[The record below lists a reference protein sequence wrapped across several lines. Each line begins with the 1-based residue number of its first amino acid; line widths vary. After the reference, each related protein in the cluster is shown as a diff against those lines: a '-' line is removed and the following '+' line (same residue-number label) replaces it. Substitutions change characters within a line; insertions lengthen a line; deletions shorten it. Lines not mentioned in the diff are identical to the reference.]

1 MWEPGGGELD
11 SQSIPGGTPK
21 LSLDM
26 GTVQRKGRCLDDARV
41 SNETKGNFET
51 QRRRGIR
58 IL

>member
-1 MWEPGGGELD
+1 MWEPGGRELD

-41 SNETKGNFET
+41 SNETKGNFAT
-51 QRRRGIR
+51 QQRRGIR